1 MMDYKA
7 IPLKGTEYLYTYR
20 NSQQISG
27 QTGLVGTSYGTKF
40 KGKFYWISEQP
51 DGKWCIEIKGL
62 TGEIY
67 PLKEGLMSLTSAKR
81 YFSRY
86 IKS

>member
-1 MMDYKA
+1 MAKSKIDWLP
-7 IPLKGTEYLYTYR
+7 ILE
-20 NSQQISG
+20 SEDD
-27 QTGLVGTSYGTKF
+27 VGNITSYGTKF

>member
-1 MMDYKA
+1 MAKSRIDWLP
-7 IPLKGTEYLYTYR
+7 ILE
-20 NSQQISG
+20 SEDD
-27 QTGLVGTSYGTKF
+27 VGNITSYGTKF
-40 KGKFYWISEQP
+40 KGKFYWIFEQP

>member
-1 MMDYKA
+1 MAKSKIDWLPILESEDDIGK
-7 IPLKGTEYLYTYR
+7 I
-20 NSQQISG
+20 
-27 QTGLVGTSYGTKF
+27 TSYGTKF